1 MKEAWAQDRAGA
13 CQKAGLDPDTVSL
26 DEDGDMLSPVLM
38 SLSMKQVDTIATC
51 VVCHLESGVVLC
63 VYLFLSLFLLSLHPS
78 LPVCL
83 SVHPSLPSCL
93 PCFFP

>member
-38 SLSMKQVDTIATC
+38 SLSMKQVGTIATC
-51 VVCHLESGVVLC
+51 VVYRLESGVVLC
-63 VYLFLSLFLLSLHPS
+63 LFLSLFLLSLHPS

-83 SVHPSLPSCL
+83 FVPPSLPSSL